1 MKTKEAF
8 THKITYSFFKKD
20 GKKAQASFPVT
31 SKGVKIHLAEMQ
43 KGNLCFDI
51 KVETLKKP

>member
-1 MKTKEAF
+1 MKTREAF
-8 THKITYSFFKKD
+8 THKITYYFYKKD
-20 GKKAQASFPVT
+20 GKKSQASFPVS

-51 KVETLKKP
+51 KVEAIKKV